1 MIKKSVTN
9 TRSLVQRILAGDAN
23 AFQAFVQQYQ
33 QLVAHIV
40 FRMVS
45 NTADREDLCQDVF
58 LKAYQ
63 NLARFRFESKV
74 STWIAKIAY
83 NTCINH
89 LQKKKVP
96 LYNDTSYEDD
106 SIDNISGDRLTPE
119 VFTEGKDTA
128 DRIQD
133 EINRMDVRYRTVLTL
148 YHLDGMSYAEIG
160 KIMKLPEGTVKSY
173 LFRARKNLKE
183 KLLLQYQREEL

>member
-23 AFQAFVQQYQ
+23 AFQAFVQQYH

-96 LYNDTSYEDD
+96 LYGDTSYEDD

-160 KIMKLPEGTVKSY
+160 KIMKLPEGTIKSY

-183 KLLLQYQREEL
+183 KLLLQYQRDEL

>member
-9 TRSLVQRILAGDAN
+9 SRLLVQRILAGDAN
-23 AFQAFVQQYQ
+23 AFQAFIQEYQ
-33 QLVAHIV
+33 HLVAHMV

-45 NTADREDLCQDVF
+45 NAADREDLCQDVF

-63 NLARFRFESKV
+63 NLGRFRFESKV

-89 LQKKKVP
+89 LHKKKAL
-96 LYNDTSYEDD
+96 LYGDTPYADD
-106 SIDNISGDRLTPE
+106 SLDSISGDRLSPD

-128 DRIQD
+128 GRIQK
-133 EINRMDVRYRTVLTL
+133 EIGKMDVRYRTILTL

-160 KIMKLPEGTVKSY
+160 KIMNLPEGTVKSY

-183 KLLLQYQREEL
+183 KLLLQYQRDEL